1 MMANNI
7 YLIQQDG
14 KLRAMTEQ
22 PYSNEELLQ
31 KLLEDYPE
39 LLGGDQVDATAPRR
53 LLLISREYGVP
64 GEENGSD
71 RWSLDH
77 LFVDQEGIPTLVEV
91 KRSSDTRLRR
101 EVVGQMLD

>member
-1 MMANNI
+1 MANNI
-7 YLIQQDG
+7 YLIQEDG

-77 LFVDQEGIPTLVEV
+77 LFVDQEGIPTFSSKSNAAATRDCAV
-91 KRSSDTRLRR
+91 KS
-101 EVVGQMLD
+101 